1 MITSPSNVFDS
12 PSAVN
17 GEGLKSHMSHPIT
30 TGTSVLGVKFDGG
43 VAIAADTLVSYG
55 SLAKFRNIHRIIK
68 VNERTVIAASGE
80 IADFHFLNRHIQ
92 KMINDDYCENDGV
105 KLSPKAVYSW
115 LTRVMYNARSKFS
128 PFWNRLVVAGMEG
141 GTTPFLGYVD
151 LLGIAYEAPSIAT
164 GLGAYMA
171 QPIMRDALEKPGKLN
186 AKSAADL
193 LDECQRV
200 LFYRDARSY
209 DKYDLAIIT
218 SAGVEIKKSVPLKTD
233 WTVAEHI
240 GKGEVVY

>member
-1 MITSPSNVFDS
+1 MLTTPNTVFDANTIRGAE
-12 PSAVN
+12 PV
-17 GEGLKSHMSHPIT
+17 SHISQPIT

-55 SLAKFRNIHRIIK
+55 SLAKFRNIHRVVK
-68 VNERTVIAASGE
+68 VNDRTVIAASGE
-80 IADFHFLNRHIQ
+80 IADFQYLNRTIQ
-92 KMINDDYCENDGV
+92 QMIRDDFCENDGV
-105 KLSPKAVYSW
+105 QLSPKAVYSW

-128 PFWNRLVVAGMEG
+128 PFWNRLVVAGMEE

-151 LLGIAYEAPSIAT
+151 LLGIAYESSSIAT

-171 QPIMRDALEKPGKLN
+171 QPIMRAALEKPGPMN
-186 AKSAADL
+186 RQGAENL
-193 LDECQRV
+193 LEECQRV

-209 DKYDLAIIT
+209 DKYDLAVIT
-218 SAGVEIKKSVPLKTD
+218 SAGVEIKESIPLKPN

-240 GKGEVVY
+240 QK